1 MRADTGFMDEAV
13 RSYDDGKQQVIVAD
27 DDVTGQ
33 NIELA
38 PSKTL
43 KKAVDIGG
51 VVGGILGAP
60 EPPSSPD
67 KQ

>member
-1 MRADTGFMDEAV
+1 MTDA
-13 RSYDDGKQQVIVAD
+13 KQQVMVTD

-43 KKAVDIGG
+43 KKPVDIGG

>member
-1 MRADTGFMDEAV
+1 MVT
-13 RSYDDGKQQVIVAD
+13 D

-43 KKAVDIGG
+43 KKPVDIGG

-60 EPPSSPD
+60 EPPPAPD